1 METDYRGEAA
11 LKGLRHRS
19 SGSNRSILEAE
30 MFELNWAPM

>member
-11 LKGLRHRS
+11 LKGLRHRA
-19 SGSNRSILEAE
+19 GSNRSILEAE